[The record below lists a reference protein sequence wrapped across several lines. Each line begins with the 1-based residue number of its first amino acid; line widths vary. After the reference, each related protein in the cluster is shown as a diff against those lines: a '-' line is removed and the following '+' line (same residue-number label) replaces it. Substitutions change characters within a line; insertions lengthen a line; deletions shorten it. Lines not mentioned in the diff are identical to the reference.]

1 MSDGLDDDFMAEFE
15 RDLAEDNSDA
25 ADQHLAAGRSIS
37 YREADTPAGM
47 VIREYPG
54 GRRELL
60 RFDPDG
66 ECRLVSVLQG
76 GEATA

>member
-1 MSDGLDDDFMAEFE
+1 MGDGLDDDFMAEFE

-37 YREADTPAGM
+37 YTELDTPAGM
-47 VIREYPG
+47 IVREYPG

-66 ECRLVSVLQG
+66 QFRLVSVLRDD
-76 GEATA
+76 AAAA